1 MCNVVEC
8 SLCCLL
14 FDFNPGSLETIVYVV
29 FIFECELY
37 GSKRFA
43 ALTAKH
49 SAITGGFQGFI
60 SLDDDVQLLRIA
72 LGHLLCCKDVCVCVH
87 TCV

>member
-14 FDFNPGSLETIVYVV
+14 FDFNPGPLETIVYVV
-29 FIFECELY
+29 FIFECVLY

-43 ALTAKH
+43 SLKAKCL
-49 SAITGGFQGFI
+49 AIKGVFQGFI
-60 SLDDDVQLLRIA
+60 SLDDDVQLLQIA
-72 LGHLLCCKDVCVCVH
+72 L
-87 TCV
+87 